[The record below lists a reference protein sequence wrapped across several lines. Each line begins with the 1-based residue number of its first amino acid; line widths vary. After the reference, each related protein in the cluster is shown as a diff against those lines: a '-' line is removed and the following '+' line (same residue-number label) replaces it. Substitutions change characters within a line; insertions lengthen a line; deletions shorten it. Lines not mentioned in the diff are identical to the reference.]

1 MSAPT
6 SAHVYPAGHGQWA
19 FVAGTRSGTGYPS
32 KAAARDAAATA
43 IQAQTADVDVL
54 AVIRRHAESH
64 RSAAASDAYSAQEA
78 PRLEAAFA
86 AVAELIEADDEY
98 DEAWRSMAG
107 RTNTAARREA
117 AGLRRAAALA
127 RAKGGAA

>member
-1 MSAPT
+1 
-6 SAHVYPAGHGQWA
+6 
-19 FVAGTRSGTGYPS
+19 VAGTRSGTGYPS

>member
-1 MSAPT
+1 
-6 SAHVYPAGHGQWA
+6 
-19 FVAGTRSGTGYPS
+19 VAGTRSGTGYPS

-43 IQAQTADVDVL
+43 IQAQTAAVDVL

-86 AVAELIEADDEY
+86 AFAELIEALVPVENLDVLRESGVIGDDELVCLHGSTVNKI
-98 DEAWRSMAG
+98 R
-107 RTNTAARREA
+107 
-117 AGLRRAAALA
+117 AALA
-127 RAKGGAA
+127 RVKGGAA